1 MRHKTRPAWAI
12 LLLLATLPLQQ
23 PLHAQVRR
31 ADRPADAVVIGAGT
45 VVALLPRILGVGP
58 ENADCAPCDP
68 RTLPAFDRWVVRKPV
83 SDWGVASDVVLGGAL
98 IIGGLS
104 LAAREG
110 GGPYMTGMVEAS
122 VWTIA
127 ATEWLKAGVGRHRP
141 VLYTGAAPGAAADPD
156 NLRSFPSGH
165 TSLAF
170 AVATTYWLGRRD
182 LSGRPGPEGWAVL
195 AAAGGVGAF
204 RILAGKHFLSD
215 VLAGALL
222 GIVGGATVHAIK
234 F

>member
-1 MRHKTRPAWAI
+1 M
-12 LLLLATLPLQQ
+12 LLLLATLSLPQ

-31 ADRPADAVVIGAGT
+31 ADRPADAVAVATGT
-45 VVALLPRILGVGP
+45 VAALLPRILGVGP
-58 ENADCAPCDP
+58 EVPDCAPCDP
-68 RTLPAFDRWVVRKPV
+68 RTLPAFDRWGVRKPV
-83 SDWGVASDVVLGGAL
+83 ASWGVASDVVLGGAL
-98 IIGGLS
+98 VIGALS
-104 LAAREG
+104 LAARDG
-110 GGPYMTGMVEAS
+110 GGPYMMGMVEAS

-141 VLYTGAAPGAAADPD
+141 VLYTDGAPAAAQDPD

-165 TSLAF
+165 ASLAF
-170 AVATTYWLGRRD
+170 AVATTYWLSRRD
-182 LSGRPGPEGWAVL
+182 IAGRPGPEAWAVVG
-195 AAAGGVGAF
+195 AAAGVGAF

-222 GIVGGATVHAIK
+222 GIVGGVTVHAIK